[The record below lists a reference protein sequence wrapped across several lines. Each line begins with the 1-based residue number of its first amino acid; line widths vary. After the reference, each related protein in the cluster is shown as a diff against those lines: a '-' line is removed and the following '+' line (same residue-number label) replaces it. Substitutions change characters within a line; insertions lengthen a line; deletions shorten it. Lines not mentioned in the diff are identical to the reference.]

1 MTGLIS
7 GETWKNMKTL
17 EGYKSAISISTL
29 GRSRQTKMLLPD
41 RAVKLARAKPAKLKA
56 SGKAH
61 KRKP

>member
-1 MTGLIS
+1 
-7 GETWKNMKTL
+7 MKTL